1 MEKRSYRRFTTEQK
15 RTILD
20 ETQQPGVRMAEAC
33 RKHRVSPGLVYRWRA
48 VAQQATTE
56 ALQKVDSRGKTAPDA
71 YAARL
76 EAELKRNRHALSS
89 RQRPDDAC
97 AGEAECSGPGWLMP
111 LAPG

>member
-1 MEKRSYRRFTTEQK
+1 MSQA
-15 RTILD
+15 LG
-20 ETQQPGVRMAEAC
+20 QSGPGVSLAGGGAA
-33 RKHRVSPGLVYRWRA
+33 GDA
-48 VAQQATTE
+48 E

-71 YAARL
+71 HTARL